1 MNAFSLTL
9 VLLGS
14 ALCLASTGCR
24 DAPGKPKLT
33 TVAARPDQVLDF
45 PTLYKQNCA
54 ACHGIDGKN
63 GAAIAL
69 ANPVYLMTA
78 GADNLK
84 RITAAGLPGTL
95 MPPFAATSG
104 GTLTDTQVTALT
116 NGMVKIWGDPE
127 SLHGVTPLGYASH
140 TAGVPQQG
148 KIAFATFCATCH
160 GADGEGVKNSAS
172 QTGSIVD
179 ATYLALVSDQ
189 SLRSIILAGRPDL
202 GMPDW
207 RSDVTGTNARALT
220 DQQVTDIVA
229 WIGSHRVN
237 QQQQTFAKQP

>member
-1 MNAFSLTL
+1 
-9 VLLGS
+9 
-14 ALCLASTGCR
+14 
-24 DAPGKPKLT
+24 
-33 TVAARPDQVLDF
+33 
-45 PTLYKQNCA
+45 
-54 ACHGIDGKN
+54 
-63 GAAIAL
+63 
-69 ANPVYLMTA
+69 
-78 GADNLK
+78 
-84 RITAAGLPGTL
+84 
-95 MPPFAATSG
+95 
-104 GTLTDTQVTALT
+104 
-116 NGMVKIWGDPE
+116 
-127 SLHGVTPLGYASH
+127 
-140 TAGVPQQG
+140 
-148 KIAFATFCATCH
+148 
-160 GADGEGVKNSAS
+160 VKNSAS